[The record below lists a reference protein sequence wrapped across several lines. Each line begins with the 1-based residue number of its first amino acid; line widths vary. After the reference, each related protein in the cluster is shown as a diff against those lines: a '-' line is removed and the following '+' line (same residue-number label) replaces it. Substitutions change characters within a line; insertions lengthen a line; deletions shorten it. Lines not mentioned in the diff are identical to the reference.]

1 MKADLAFCGCMILW
15 AVGFIGAELGV
26 TPSDIKELVPTMTP
40 TTITILAVAAY
51 FAVGYGWSVVAYVK
65 QARYREAWQEKN
77 PDIRPGD
84 YNDWQI
90 PASPATV
97 ACFVSLAW
105 LPFGLALCIGYTIYG
120 AFVFA
125 TRPHRYFAALVKK
138 LNTPAPVQVSGAF
151 AGEKGKVRSTQGTG
165 EIDRNAYRLTG
176 RIVTVAGTKVE
187 PCPHYVTYRD
197 FKPGE
202 AGTEKCAA
210 CGKAWPNPV

>member
-151 AGEKGKVRSTQGTG
+151 AKGLEEGRGGYLASDPMERFTHG
-165 EIDRNAYRLTG
+165 G
-176 RIVTVAGTKVE
+176 RIWE
-187 PCPHYVTYRD
+187 PVSITSS
-197 FKPGE
+197 FPGE
-202 AGTEKCAA
+202 SFMSCRAVDDTES
-210 CGKAWPNPV
+210 GKQAR